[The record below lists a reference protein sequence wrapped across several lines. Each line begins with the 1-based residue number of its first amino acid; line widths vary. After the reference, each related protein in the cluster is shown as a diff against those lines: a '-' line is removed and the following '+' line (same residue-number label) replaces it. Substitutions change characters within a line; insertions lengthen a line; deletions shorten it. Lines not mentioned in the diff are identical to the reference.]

1 MKLANNGLH
10 YLHGVLAAIMIASHL
25 VLVPVLDGN
34 IAWRSM
40 LPMRAGQLLR
50 ENIGRGDNS

>member
-1 MKLANNGLH
+1 MKLANNGIH

-34 IAWRSM
+34 IAYKSI
-40 LPMRAGQLLR
+40 LPVRAGKPLR